1 MADRLVLIIASPAGV
16 ALWQHEMMARKKRR
30 VFRATKAV
38 KEMAR
43 ERIGSPP
50 PGKVVPGRRRK
61 PEEKHK
67 STLGKLLAENE

>member
-1 MADRLVLIIASPAGV
+1 MIIIASLRWA
-16 ALWQHEMMARKKRR
+16 ALWQHEVMAKKKHK

-50 PGKVVPGRRRK
+50 PEKIVPDRRQK
-61 PEEKHK
+61 LKEKHK
-67 STLGKLLAENE
+67 STLGKLLSESE